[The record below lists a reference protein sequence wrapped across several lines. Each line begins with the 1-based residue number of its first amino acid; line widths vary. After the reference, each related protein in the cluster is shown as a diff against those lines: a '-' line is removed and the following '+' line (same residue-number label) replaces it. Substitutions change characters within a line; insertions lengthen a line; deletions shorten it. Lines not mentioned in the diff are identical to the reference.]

1 MRSVTVMLLLC
12 GLAVGVASGA
22 AEAAEIKV
30 LSAGAMR
37 GVIDALLPDFEKQTG
52 HKVAVENATAGVLAK
67 RIEDGEAFDLAVV
80 TAVVVDGLA
89 GKGKIAGDSRKALA
103 KVGMGVAVKAG
114 APLPD
119 IKTVDAFKRTL
130 LEAKSV
136 AYINPK
142 AGGTTG
148 AFFEQLIE
156 KLGIADEVRAK
167 AKLKDGGYVAD
178 LVASG
183 EAEVG
188 VHVISEI
195 VPVKGAV
202 LVGPLPAEIQTTTT
216 YVGGISAASANADA
230 AKALIEFIAG
240 PASGPVLKAKGMDKP

>member
-1 MRSVTVMLLLC
+1 MRTLVVAALLA
-12 GLAVGVASGA
+12 GLSATTMGRTAYS
-22 AEAAEIKV
+22 AEIKV

-37 GVIDALLPDFEKQTG
+37 GVVDALLPDFEKATG
-52 HKVAVENATAGVLAK
+52 HKVTVDNATAGVLAK
-67 RIEDGEAFDLAVV
+67 RIEDGEPFDVAVI

-89 GKGKIAGDSRKALA
+89 GKGKISGDSRVALA
-103 KVGMGVAVKAG
+103 KVGMGVAVKVG

-119 IKTVDAFKRTL
+119 IKTVEAFKRTL

-148 AFFEQLIE
+148 AFFEQVID
-156 KLGIADEVRAK
+156 KLGIGSEVRAK

-183 EAEVG
+183 DAEVG
-188 VHVISEI
+188 VHVIREI

-216 YVGGISAASANADA
+216 YVGGINAASGNAEA
-230 AKALIEFIAG
+230 AKA
-240 PASGPVLKAKGMDKP
+240 

>member
-1 MRSVTVMLLLC
+1 
-12 GLAVGVASGA
+12 
-22 AEAAEIKV
+22 
-30 LSAGAMR
+30 
-37 GVIDALLPDFEKQTG
+37 
-52 HKVAVENATAGVLAK
+52 
-67 RIEDGEAFDLAVV
+67 
-80 TAVVVDGLA
+80 
-89 GKGKIAGDSRKALA
+89 
-103 KVGMGVAVKAG
+103 
-114 APLPD
+114 
-119 IKTVDAFKRTL
+119 L

-156 KLGIADEVRAK
+156 KLGIADQVRAK

-195 VPVKGAV
+195 VPVRGAV
-202 LVGPLPAEIQTTTT
+202 LVGPLPVEIQTTTT
-216 YVGGISAASANADA
+216 YVGGVGAASVNAEA
-230 AKALIEFIAG
+230 AKALLQYIAG
-240 PASGPVLKAKGMDKP
+240 SASTPVLKAKGMEKP

>member
-1 MRSVTVMLLLC
+1 LLLC
-12 GLAVGVASGA
+12 GLSVGVAGRV

-52 HKVAVENATAGVLAK
+52 HKVTVENATAGVLAK
-67 RIEDGEAFDLAVV
+67 RIEDGEGFDLAVV
-80 TAVVVDGLA
+80 TAVVIDGLA
-89 GKGKIAGDSRKALA
+89 GKGKIAGDSRVPVA

-148 AFFEQLIE
+148 AFVEQLIE
-156 KLGIADEVRAK
+156 K
-167 AKLKDGGYVAD
+167 
-178 LVASG
+178 
-183 EAEVG
+183 
-188 VHVISEI
+188 
-195 VPVKGAV
+195 
-202 LVGPLPAEIQTTTT
+202 
-216 YVGGISAASANADA
+216 
-230 AKALIEFIAG
+230 
-240 PASGPVLKAKGMDKP
+240 